1 MKLLE
6 LFSGTGSVGK
16 VARDLGYEVVSL
28 DLKNADINSDI
39 MKWDYT
45 MLKKDFTVVWASPPC
60 TEYSRAK
67 TTGIRNIDYANSV
80 VKRTLEIIRYFEPQ
94 VFFVENPQT
103 GLLKE
108 QDFMKD
114 LPYVDVDYCK
124 YGMDYRKR
132 TRIWTGGY
140 DQQGNILPREATNLK
155 TWKPRPLCKKDC
167 GSMVGN
173 RHKEVAQRCQ
183 PKGRENECRRHKQE
197 ELYVIPEALIREIM
211 TSIRL

>member
-67 TTGIRNIDYANSV
+67 TTGIRNKDYANSV
-80 VKRTLEIIRYFEPQ
+80 VKRTLDIIRYFEPQ
-94 VFFVENPQT
+94 VFFIENPQT

-108 QDFMKD
+108 QDFMRD
-114 LPYVDVDYCK
+114 LPYIDVDYCK

-132 TRIWTGGY
+132 TRIWT
-140 DQQGNILPREATNLK
+140 NLK
-155 TWKPRPLCKKDC
+155 SWKPRPLCKKDC

-173 RHKEVAQRCQ
+173 RHTEVAQRCQ

-211 TSIRL
+211 SSIRL